1 MEELKKKYLN
11 ALNLLFASPDSVSK
25 ILKSYSPE
33 KGFKLTAEELKNL
46 GFKEK
51 TVSNFIKKRS
61 TIDPDYEW
69 KKLEKLGVKLI
80 TFDEREYPPL
90 LKEIPNPPVALY
102 LKGSLLPEE
111 KYFAVVGPRYPSDYG
126 KLVAKEIVPELSLA
140 FTIVSG
146 LARGIDGLAQKLA
159 LNENQRTVA
168 VLGSG
173 LDIIYPPEN
182 KTLAQKIEQNG
193 ALISEFPLGTPP
205 KAYHF
210 PLRNRIMAGMSLG
223 TLVVE
228 AKKKSGALITA
239 LLALEYG
246 REVFAVPGSIFSK
259 TSEGTNFLIKEGA
272 YLTRSA
278 NDIFEKFDLKLW
290 AKKKKEVKFQ
300 SEEEKIIFEALKE
313 GALTVDE
320 IVKKTNL
327 SCDKV
332 TSTLIMMEIENK
344 VKRSQNKYSL

>member
-1 MEELKKKYLN
+1 MEISQKKFLN
-11 ALNLLFASPDSVSK
+11 ALNLL
-25 ILKSYSPE
+25 LGPE
-33 KGFKLTAEELKNL
+33 GT
-46 GFKEK
+46 
-51 TVSNFIKKRS
+51 
-61 TIDPDYEW
+61 
-69 KKLEKLGVKLI
+69 KKLVNFFNLPQKAFEVQESQLRSLKFQPKTIKIFLQKRERVNIEEEWGKLGKFGIKLI
-80 TFDEREYPPL
+80 TLDEKEYPSL

-111 KYFAVVGPRYPSDYG
+111 RYFTVVGSRYPSDYG
-126 KLVAKEIVPELSLA
+126 KLVVKELLPELSSV

-146 LARGIDGLAQKLA
+146 LARGIDSLSQKLA
-159 LNENQRTVA
+159 LNEGQRTIA

-182 KTLAQKIEQNG
+182 KALAQKIEKNG
-193 ALISEFPLGTPP
+193 ALISEFPLGTFP

-223 TLVVE
+223 TLVIE

-272 YLTRSA
+272 HLTRSA
-278 NDIFEKFDLKLW
+278 ADIFEKFDLKIW
-290 AKKKKEVKFQ
+290 AKKKKEIKLQ
-300 SEEEKIIFEALKE
+300 SEEEKKIFEVLRE
-313 GALTVDE
+313 GALTIDE
-320 IVKKTNL
+320 IVKKTSL
-327 SCDKV
+327 PCDKV

-344 VKRSQNKYSL
+344 VKRSQNRYSL

>member
-1 MEELKKKYLN
+1 MEISQKKFLN
-11 ALNLLFASPDSVSK
+11 TLNLL
-25 ILKSYSPE
+25 LGPE
-33 KGFKLTAEELKNL
+33 GTKKLVDFFNVPQKAFEVKEGELKNL
-46 GFKEK
+46 NFQEK
-51 TVSNFIKKRS
+51 TIKNFLQKREK
-61 TIDPDYEW
+61 IDPDYEW

-126 KLVAKEIVPELSLA
+126 KLVAKEIVPELSLT